1 MRPDDDVTI
10 ERSAYDR
17 LKALGQMAQYS
28 EVQLAEREA
37 QARAVSPEERRVV
50 AGYVSE
56 LSEAQRRALVLK
68 RKRAKSARK
77 ANRRRR

>member
-10 ERSAYDR
+10 QRSAYDR

-37 QARAVSPEERRVV
+37 QARTVSPEERRL
-50 AGYVSE
+50 AIGYVSE
-56 LSEAQRRALVLK
+56 LSEAQRRVLALK
-68 RKRAKSARK
+68 RKRAKFARK